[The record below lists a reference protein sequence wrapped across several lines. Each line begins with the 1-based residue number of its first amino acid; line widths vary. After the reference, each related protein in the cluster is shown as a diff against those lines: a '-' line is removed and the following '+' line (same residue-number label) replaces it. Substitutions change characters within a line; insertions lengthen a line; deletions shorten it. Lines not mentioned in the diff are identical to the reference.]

1 MPRDPRVLLEDMLE
15 ALARIERYT
24 DGFQAGSLEDGRT
37 LDAVLRNLEVLGEAA
52 KHMPE
57 AGRNRWPQVEWR
69 KIAGLRDVL
78 AHEYF
83 GIDDEI
89 IKDVV
94 AHKLPALTAEL
105 RSVPLE

>member
-1 MPRDPRVLLEDMLE
+1 MPRDARVLLEDMLD
-15 ALARIERYT
+15 ALRRMESYT
-24 DGFQAGSLEDGRT
+24 DGFKADALDDGRT

-52 KHMPE
+52 KKMPE
-57 AGRNRWPQVEWR
+57 AARARWPQVEWR

-83 GIDDEI
+83 GIDGDI

-94 AHKLPALTAEL
+94 ANKLPVLAAEL
-105 RSVPLE
+105 RSVPMD